1 MRLPAERQCIFPD
14 HGKLVACC
22 PRGAYLWAA
31 SPPSPVSPRRAVGS
45 RHPKRYCRVIST
57 RRERTSEFPRS
68 ASLCSKAAVSVF
80 ASAGRE
86 ACRAARPS
94 GPGRAIR
101 RPRSQRQSRRS
112 PRRRLRSKGACRS
125 TRMLRS
131 ISSAGGCRRCRP
143 AHQGRS
149 RCAVSSEWPPL
160 QCPGISRLPLGR
172 TTARRCAD
180 PSRRSTRK
188 FAVAMRIVDCDM
200 RRIADMDVS
209 SCLKFERRFCNT

>member
-31 SPPSPVSPRRAVGS
+31 SPLRRCLRAERWEADTLSDIVASFRRGENEPANSLDQRRFARRRPCQFLRARAAKHVERRGRRARDALSGGLDLKDNRGARRAVA
-45 RHPKRYCRVIST
+45 CD
-57 RRERTSEFPRS
+57 RR
-68 ASLCSKAAVSVF
+68 AVV
-80 ASAGRE
+80 
-86 ACRAARPS
+86 AR
-94 GPGRAIR
+94 R
-101 RPRSQRQSRRS
+101 
-112 PRRRLRSKGACRS
+112 
-125 TRMLRS
+125 
-131 ISSAGGCRRCRP
+131 GC
-143 AHQGRS
+143 
-149 RCAVSSEWPPL
+149 CAVSQVLAAAGAAARLIKVGHAASSVRNDRRL
-160 QCPGISRLPLGR
+160 QCPRISRLPLGR